1 MNKVFEKA
9 MNAIEKIEDG
19 MKKRRQAK
27 SAVLLLAL
35 LLPLSASAVTKAEA
49 DSAYTQGRYQQAVK
63 AYEQLLQQ
71 GVSADLYYNLG
82 NAYYRMD
89 EMPRAVLNYERAL
102 LLSPGDRDIRFNL
115 QMARSKT
122 IDKITPESEMFFV
135 TWYHSLVNLTS
146 VDGWATLALCA
157 LALAI
162 VLVLVYLFTEPVW
175 LRKLGF
181 FGAFAL
187 LVVFV
192 VSNFFA
198 FAQKRSFTS
207 RSGAIIMAPA
217 ATVKSTPAKQGT
229 DLFILH
235 EGTKVNI
242 TDGSMRQW
250 KRIRIADGKEGW
262 VETSQIELI

>member
-1 MNKVFEKA
+1 MPKV
-9 MNAIEKIEDG
+9 ITS
-19 MKKRRQAK
+19 R
-27 SAVLLLAL
+27 
-35 LLPLSASAVTKAEA
+35 LPSTMRSCAAGQT
-49 DSAYTQGRYQQAVK
+49 
-63 AYEQLLQQ
+63 
-71 GVSADLYYNLG
+71 SADLYYNLG

-102 LLSPGDRDIRFNL
+102 MLSPGDRDVRFNL

-135 TWYHSLVNLTS
+135 TWYHSLVNFTS
-146 VDGWATLALCA
+146 VDGWARLALIT

-175 LRKLGF
+175 LRKAGF

-187 LVVFV
+187 LAVFV
-192 VSNFFA
+192 VANIFA
-198 FAQKRSFTS
+198 YAQKQSFVE

-229 DLFILH
+229 DLFLLH
-235 EGTKVNI
+235 EGTRVDI

-250 KRIRIADGKEGW
+250 KRIRVADGKEGW
-262 VETSQIELI
+262 IETSQIEVI

>member
-1 MNKVFEKA
+1 MLK
-9 MNAIEKIEDG
+9 
-19 MKKRRQAK
+19 
-27 SAVLLLAL
+27 
-35 LLPLSASAVTKAEA
+35 
-49 DSAYTQGRYQQAVK
+49 
-63 AYEQLLQQ
+63 Q
-71 GVSADLYYNLG
+71 GVSTSLYYNLG

-89 EMPRAVLNYERAL
+89 EIPRAVLNYERAL
-102 LLSPGDRDIRFNL
+102 LLSPGDPDVRFNL

-146 VDGWATLALCA
+146 VDGWARVALVS

-162 VLVLVYLFTEPVW
+162 VLALLYLFAGAVW

-192 VSNFFA
+192 LANVLAHVQRQN
-198 FAQKRSFTS
+198 FTS

-217 ATVKSTPAKQGT
+217 ATVKSTPSGQGT

-235 EGTKVNI
+235 EGTKVVI

-250 KRIRIADGKEGW
+250 KRIRVADGKEGW
-262 VETSQIELI
+262 VETSQMEII